1 MGQNI
6 GYILGL
12 KYGPKKVNIEDFD
25 IKKYLKDLLDI
36 WALKILDRDDYDNRN
51 NDDNVFWISGF
62 YDESEAEAFRYY
74 LNKILYLVG
83 LYATDIRLLKEL
95 GDD

>member
-36 WALKILDRDDYDNRN
+36 WALKILDNNRN
-51 NDDNVFWISGF
+51 NSNDDNVFWISGF
-62 YDESEAEAFRYY
+62 YDEHEAEAFRYY